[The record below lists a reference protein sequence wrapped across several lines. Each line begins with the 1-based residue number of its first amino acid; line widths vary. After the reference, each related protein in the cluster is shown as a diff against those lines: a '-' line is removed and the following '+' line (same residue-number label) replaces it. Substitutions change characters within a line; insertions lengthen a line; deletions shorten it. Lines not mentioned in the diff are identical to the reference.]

1 MQSNMRL
8 KQMLFMAALVVV
20 VASCKNNN
28 TSWVDNKNS
37 DFYEAEPAGMVF
49 IKRGAFMMGA
59 NTQSAIFEQPD
70 NIKMVTV
77 DEIGRAHV

>member
-20 VASCKNNN
+20 VASCKNTN
-28 TSWVDNKNS
+28 SWVDNKNS

-49 IKRGAFMMGA
+49 IKRGAFMRIH
-59 NTQSAIFEQPD
+59 NLQSLSSP
-70 NIKMVTV
+70 TTS
-77 DEIGRAHV
+77 RW